1 MNYDIG
7 KSRDKCGPKVSE
19 AALIAGHSKSGTVV
33 EVSASAHLLRSS
45 YRDPKNA
52 YTENKPSRISAY
64 RIARGSDGAP
74 SHGKRLTCI
83 TGVPLGHQGVFVDD

>member
-74 SHGKRLTCI
+74 NHGKRLTCI
-83 TGVPLGHQGVFVDD
+83 TGVPFGHQGVFVDD